1 MSTELMTAT
10 NDSGTISMTGYH
22 RGNKRRYQITITGKG
37 FDHGITITG
46 KDFDHAITITGK
58 GFDHAGYTTGTTRVV
73 SVEVDAE
80 TIANMQRCVNHY
92 ETPKI

>member
-1 MSTELMTAT
+1 MTAT

-22 RGNKRRYQITITGKG
+22 REKQRRYQ
-37 FDHGITITG
+37 
-46 KDFDHAITITGK
+46 ITITGK

-92 ETPKI
+92 ETPEV

>member
-10 NDSGTISMTGYH
+10 NDSGTISMIGLY
-22 RGNKRRYQITITGKG
+22 RNGKPRYQIT
-37 FDHGITITG
+37 
-46 KDFDHAITITGK
+46 
-58 GFDHAGYTTGTTRVV
+58 VV
-73 SVEVDAE
+73 SKTGLYGPDAVYLEVDAE